1 MGKFDPLLQNLIP
14 IDRHK
19 HLRYRRVKVVVIL
32 AISGRLEAS
41 CWVLRN
47 DLARLRGFEGFVSRK
62 SLKIRTGVQK
72 VFTTKRW
79 VASPEKLRS
88 QVSGGSDSW
97 RRLIG

>member
-1 MGKFDPLLQNLIP
+1 MTQHKREEFRIRRAAAFGSLLT
-14 IDRHK
+14 
-19 HLRYRRVKVVVIL
+19 
-32 AISGRLEAS
+32 
-41 CWVLRN
+41 
-47 DLARLRGFEGFVSRK
+47 RLRGFEGFVSRK

-72 VFTTKRW
+72 VFTTKPW